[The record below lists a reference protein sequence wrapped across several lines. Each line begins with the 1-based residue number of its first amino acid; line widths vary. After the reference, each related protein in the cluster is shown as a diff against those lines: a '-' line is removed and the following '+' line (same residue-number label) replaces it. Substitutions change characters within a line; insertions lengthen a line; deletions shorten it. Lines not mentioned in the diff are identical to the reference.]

1 MKFATKEETKLMIEF
16 FQDEIRRLENR
27 NNTLRE
33 DIKKY
38 VDSRVCF
45 ENQIKENLKTI
56 ENLKYDI
63 NSFLA
68 EI

>member
-1 MKFATKEETKLMIEF
+1 MQFGTKEETKLMIEL
-16 FQDEIRRLENR
+16 FQDKIRRLENK

-33 DIKKY
+33 
-38 VDSRVCF
+38 DSRVCF
-45 ENQIKENLKTI
+45 ENHIKENLKTI

>member
-1 MKFATKEETKLMIEF
+1 MQFGTKEETKLMIDF

-63 NSFLA
+63 NNFLA

>member
-38 VDSRVCF
+38 VDS
-45 ENQIKENLKTI
+45 KENLKTI